1 MLIRVTKSLQISETD
16 LEEFFTPASGPGG
29 QNVNKVSTAVQL
41 RFNLAANTTLPEP
54 VKARLARLA
63 GKRLTLS
70 GIILIESEEHRSQLR
85 NREEAR
91 EKLFALIREAAIVP
105 KTRRATKPT
114 KASKTRR
121 LELEKPQGRDQAPA
135 PDPGFLRAFS

>member
-1 MLIRVTKSLQISETD
+1 MLISVTEDLQISDSD

-41 RFNLAANTTLPEP
+41 RFNLAANTTLPGH
-54 VKARLARLA
+54 VKARLVRLA
-63 GKRLTLS
+63 GKRLTLN

-85 NREEAR
+85 NREDAR
-91 EKLFALIREAAIVP
+91 EKLFALIRQAAVAP
-105 KTRRATKPT
+105 KHRRATKPT

-121 LELEKPQGRDQAPA
+121 LDAKSRRSSIKR
-135 PDPGFLRAFS
+135 LRSGID